1 MFNNMGTTNMGS
13 NNLGSSNIG
22 SSNLGP
28 QHLAVPNSKLVPL
41 VPSSGSP
48 MFDCLTI
55 PNSILSPMSVNSGSP
70 RLQHLPS
77 GKLAPISPSMGQ
89 GLQHFAVQNN
99 KQAPSL
105 PNSSNLGHV
114 SGINKRTIQMISG
127 APNKP
132 ASQKSS
138 APNKPSKRSS
148 QAEPPKARAE
158 SFESVRAKMRES
170 LASALAMVSE
180 EQNKNAEK
188 KPQVDAQ
195 TTSIPSTEDSSM
207 STSTSSTID
216 IASCQVPEKPLEP
229 LPSQN
234 QDCAQ
239 NVSAT
244 LNPSQDIFSTGNK
257 VDATPIPKCDA
268 QEYQYKYALL
278 DDDVS
283 FSNNFFVKDDLLQ
296 GNGLCWASDLDIEI
310 MEDSSSYDA
319 KRPKLED
326 EVDGNK
332 SEPASPCPQTLAT
345 RVEAELFKAFGGVNK
360 KYKEKGRSL
369 LFNLKD
375 PSNPELRER
384 VLSGEISPERLCSM
398 TAEELASKELS
409 EWRIAKAEELAQM
422 VVLPD
427 SQVDIRRLVRKTHK
441 GEFQV
446 EFDQDDGPSVEVA
459 AGESYLSQF
468 RPRAKELEA
477 ETPRK
482 SDENGKSE
490 RSEITSS
497 EKVILDDQGS
507 LSAVPSDGTDLLQ
520 GLMMDEL
527 KDPEFLPPIV
537 SLDEFMESLD
547 SEPPFENLQK
557 EAATSE
563 SMGEEKKNIDT
574 DSKVDSS
581 DLTPVNPVTAALEKA
596 AAVDKAAAVEKAP
609 VVDIAA
615 AQDKADKVE
624 PEHTSARTKLKSGE
638 VLVESNT
645 SLDGAAAN
653 IEHAWEGKLQL
664 NVSSIVTVH
673 GSFIS
678 GEKASTKE
686 WPSFLDIKGRVKL
699 DAFGKFLQELPMSR
713 SRTLMV
719 VHITW
724 KEDSPESGRGY
735 LREVADSYVAD
746 ERVGFAEPAPAVE
759 LYLCPP
765 HARTVEMLGKNV
777 PKDDVEKLNALDNGL
792 IGIVVWRKVHITS
805 TISPNSSTHHRHSSK
820 KQNHVRRQQ
829 QEKET
834 NRVTKPMSS
843 ILGPPPT
850 RNSRLPS
857 HDEPIDDVP
866 PGFGPAT
873 GKDDDDLPEFEFVSG
888 SKPPVSQFST
898 SKPSVPPRTSF
909 APPGQ
914 MRELVQMYG
923 QNETTSNKGVNWQQ
937 GRSARVEA
945 NNPWNDDDDI
955 PEWQP
960 PEQNTP
966 HLPVSLPPP
975 PPLPVQLMHGFQQQ
989 TVPHVAQQLPHGQL
1003 MVQQQNMPF
1012 QAPVNMIHSF
1022 VGGHQNMASPWQ
1034 SGGWTPQT
1042 GSSGLPLNVQL
1053 QGNNMMQPC
1062 NSNNNNNNN
1071 IINGQPFDGQFYGTS
1086 SSTGNGFGTSQR
1098 PPDNVSRRY

>member
-1 MFNNMGTTNMGS
+1 M
-13 NNLGSSNIG
+13 
-22 SSNLGP
+22 
-28 QHLAVPNSKLVPL
+28 AA
-41 VPSSGSP
+41 
-48 MFDCLTI
+48 
-55 PNSILSPMSVNSGSP
+55 NSGSP
-70 RLQHLPS
+70 RLQHQAVS
-77 GKLAPISPSMGQ
+77 NSKVAPISPNMGGQ

-99 KQAPSL
+99 KHVPIL

-114 SGINKRTIQMISG
+114 SVSNKRTIQMISG
-127 APNKP
+127 TPNKP
-132 ASQKSS
+132 APQKSS
-138 APNKPSKRSS
+138 AANKPSKRP
-148 QAEPPKARAE
+148 AHTEPPKAKAE
-158 SFESVRAKMRES
+158 SYESVRAKMRES

-180 EQNKNAEK
+180 EQNKNAENNS
-188 KPQVDAQ
+188 QVDAQ
-195 TTSIPSTEDSSM
+195 ITSVPPTEDSPM
-207 STSTSSTID
+207 STSTSSNMD
-216 IASCQVPEKPLEP
+216 IASSQAPEKPLE
-229 LPSQN
+229 LLSSQN

-239 NVSAT
+239 NVNVT
-244 LNPSQDIFSTGNK
+244 LNPSQDVFSSGNK
-257 VDATPIPKCDA
+257 VDAAPIPNSDA
-268 QEYQYKYALL
+268 QEYQFKYALL

-310 MEDSSSYDA
+310 IEDSVSYGA
-319 KRPKLED
+319 KKLKLEV
-326 EVDGNK
+326 EVGGNK
-332 SEPASPCPQTLAT
+332 TEPASPCPQTLAT

-375 PSNPELRER
+375 PNNPELRER
-384 VLSGEISPERLCSM
+384 VISGEISPERLCSM

-446 EFDQDDGPSVEVA
+446 EFDEDDGPSVEVA
-459 AGESYLSQF
+459 GESSSSEF
-468 RPRAKELEA
+468 RPRAKEVEA

-482 SDENGKSE
+482 ADENG
-490 RSEITSS
+490 RSEISS
-497 EKVILDDQGS
+497 SDKVILDDQSS
-507 LSAVPSDGTDLLQ
+507 LSAVPGDGTDLLQ
-520 GLMMDEL
+520 GLMMDEM

-537 SLDEFMESLD
+537 SLDEFMDSLH

-557 EAATSE
+557 EAGTSV
-563 SMGEEKKNIDT
+563 SVSIGEEKTSNDT
-574 DSKVDSS
+574 DSKMDSS
-581 DLTPVNPVTAALEKA
+581 DLTSVSPVTAALKKA
-596 AAVDKAAAVEKAP
+596 AAVDKAPIGDKAT
-609 VVDIAA
+609 

-624 PEHTSARTKLKSGE
+624 PEHTSPVTKLKSGE
-638 VLVESNT
+638 VLIESKT

-713 SRTLMV
+713 SRALMV
-719 VHITW
+719 VHFSG
-724 KEDSPESGRGY
+724 KEDSPESGRGN

-765 HARTVEMLGKNV
+765 HVRTVEMLGKNV
-777 PKDDVEKLNALDNGL
+777 PKDDVEKLNAIDNGL
-792 IGIVVWRKVHITS
+792 IGIVVWRKVHVTS
-805 TISPNSSTHHRHSSK
+805 TISSNSSSHHKHSSK
-820 KQNHVRRQQ
+820 KQNHLRRQQ

-834 NRVTKPMSS
+834 NRTTKPTSS

-850 RNSRLPS
+850 RNSQVS
-857 HDEPIDDVP
+857 VQEPVDDIP

-873 GKDDDDLPEFEFVSG
+873 GRDDDDLPEFEFASG
-888 SKPPVSQFST
+888 SNPPVSQFSS
-898 SKPSVPPRTSF
+898 SKLSVPPRTSF

-914 MRELVQMYG
+914 VRELIQMYG

-937 GRSARVEA
+937 QTRSARLEA
-945 NNPWNDDDDI
+945 NKSWNDDDDI
-955 PEWQP
+955 PEWQG
-960 PEQNTP
+960 PEQIM
-966 HLPVSLPPP
+966 PVSLPPP
-975 PPLPVQLMHGFQQQ
+975 PPLPMQLMHGYQQQ
-989 TVPHVAQQLPHGQL
+989 TLPHVVVATPQQLPHGQL
-1003 MVQQQNMPF
+1003 MVHQLTQQNMPF
-1012 QAPVNMIHSF
+1012 QAPVNMLHSSY

-1034 SGGWTPQT
+1034 SGGWNPQT
-1042 GSSGLPLNVQL
+1042 GSSGLPLNVQQ

-1062 NSNNNNNNN
+1062 NNNNNNNN
-1071 IINGQPFDGQFYGTS
+1071 NSINGHPFDGQFYGTS
-1086 SSTGNGFGTSQR
+1086 SNTGNGFGTGQR
-1098 PPDNVSRRY
+1098 PDNGSRRY

>member
-13 NNLGSSNIG
+13 NNLGTNNMG

-28 QHLAVPNSKLVPL
+28 QHLAVPNNKLVPV
-41 VPSSGSP
+41 VPNSGSP
-48 MFDCLTI
+48 MLHYLTV
-55 PNSILSPMSVNSGSP
+55 PNSILSPMTANSRSP
-70 RLQHLPS
+70 RLQDLAVPN
-77 GKLAPISPSMGQ
+77 GKLAPMSPSMGSQ
-89 GLQHFAVQNN
+89 SLQHFAVPNN
-99 KQAPSL
+99 KQASSL

-114 SGINKRTIQMISG
+114 PVSNKRTIQMISG
-127 APNKP
+127 TPNKP

-138 APNKPSKRSS
+138 APNKPNKRPSHT
-148 QAEPPKARAE
+148 EPPKARAE
-158 SFESVRAKMRES
+158 SFELVRAKMRES

-180 EQNKNAEK
+180 EQNKNVEK
-188 KPQVDAQ
+188 KSQVDAQ
-195 TTSIPSTEDSSM
+195 TTSIPPTEDSPM
-207 STSTSSTID
+207 STSTSSTLD
-216 IASCQVPEKPLEP
+216 NASCQVPEKPLE
-229 LPSQN
+229 LSSSQN

-239 NVSAT
+239 NVSAA
-244 LNPSQDIFSTGNK
+244 LNPSQDIFSSGNK
-257 VDATPIPKCDA
+257 VDTTPIPKCDV

-296 GNGLCWASDLDIEI
+296 GNGLCWASDLDVEI
-310 MEDSSSYDA
+310 MEDSSNYDA
-319 KRPKLED
+319 KRAKLEN
-326 EVDGNK
+326 EVGGNK
-332 SEPASPCPQTLAT
+332 RESTSPCPQTLAT
-345 RVEAELFKAFGGVNK
+345 SVEAELFKAFGGVNK

-446 EFDQDDGPSVEVA
+446 EFDQDDGPSVEVT
-459 AGESYLSQF
+459 AGESSLSEF

-477 ETPRK
+477 ETLRK
-482 SDENGKSE
+482 PDENEKL
-490 RSEITSS
+490 EITSS
-497 EKVILDDQGS
+497 EKVMLDDQGS

-520 GLMMDEL
+520 GLMMDEM

-557 EAATSE
+557 EAGTSE
-563 SMGEEKKNIDT
+563 FVGEEKKSIDT
-574 DSKVDSS
+574 DVKVDSS
-581 DLTPVNPVTAALEKA
+581 DLTSDNSVTAALEKA
-596 AAVDKAAAVEKAP
+596 AAVDKAP
-609 VVDIAA
+609 IVDKAA
-615 AQDKADKVE
+615 APDKADKVE
-624 PEHTSARTKLKSGE
+624 PEHTSPGTKLRSSE
-638 VLVESNT
+638 VLIDSKT
-645 SLDGAAAN
+645 PLDGAAAN

-664 NVSSIVTVH
+664 NISSIVTVR

-678 GEKASTKE
+678 GEKASAKE

-699 DAFGKFLQELPMSR
+699 DAFEKFLHELPMSR
-713 SRTLMV
+713 SRALMV
-719 VHITW
+719 IHFSW
-724 KEDSPESGRGY
+724 KEDSPESGRGN

-792 IGIVVWRKVHITS
+792 IGIVVWRKVHVTS
-805 TISPNSSTHHRHSSK
+805 TISPNSSSHHKHSSK
-820 KQNHVRRQQ
+820 KQNHTKRQQ

-834 NRVTKPMSS
+834 NRITKPTSS

-850 RNSRLPS
+850 RNSQVPL

-873 GKDDDDLPEFEFVSG
+873 GRDDDDLPEFEFVVG
-888 SKPPVSQFST
+888 SNPPVSQFPS

-914 MRELVQMYG
+914 MRELIQMYG
-923 QNETTSNKGVNWQQ
+923 QNETVSNKGGNWQQ
-937 GRSARVEA
+937 VRSGRVEV

-966 HLPVSLPPP
+966 LPPVSLPPP
-975 PPLPVQLMHGFQQQ
+975 PPLPLQLIHGFQQQ
-989 TVPHVAQQLPHGQL
+989 TLPHVAVPPHQLPHVQL
-1003 MVQQQNMPF
+1003 MVQQPTQQNMQF
-1012 QAPVNMIHSF
+1012 QAPVNMFHSY
-1022 VGGHQNMASPWQ
+1022 VGSHQNMASPWQ
-1034 SGGWTPQT
+1034 SGGWTQT
-1042 GSSGLPLNVQL
+1042 GSSGLPLNNVQQ

-1062 NSNNNNNNN
+1062 NSNNSNNNNN
-1071 IINGQPFDGQFYGTS
+1071 SINGQPFDGQFYGTFS
-1086 SSTGNGFGTSQR
+1086 NTGNGFGTR
-1098 PPDNVSRRY
+1098 PDNVSRRY